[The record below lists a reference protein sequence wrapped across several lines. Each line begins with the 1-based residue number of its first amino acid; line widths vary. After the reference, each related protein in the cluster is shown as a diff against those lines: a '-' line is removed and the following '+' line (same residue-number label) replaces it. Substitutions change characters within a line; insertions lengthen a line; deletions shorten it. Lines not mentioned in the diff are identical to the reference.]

1 MFAFTSLS
9 QDGPTAIRPKR
20 EKPSGR
26 TVPYLFI
33 HRNSPAFRIRI
44 PADLQVCLGKT
55 EYRRSLGR
63 CYASEAKH
71 RALKLAT
78 AAFEV
83 FSFVREAV
91 AARDRHLTK
100 AGMTGNTSS
109 GFGYTNHRVYRED
122 IVVTQGEIPV
132 NDGYTDALQ
141 GRTLSSLTDDEIRS
155 IADAWLLQALKGTNL
170 FRLHI
175 SQYRADLLGTSPTRK
190 AKALLDLGIVKPGEV
205 VVGNQSTSSADGP
218 EGIAA
223 DDPALNDALIAQAKG
238 EEETAGRIKEFFRN
252 ALRTQQVSKAASTVD
267 TALAKH
273 GVGIDPA
280 TENAHGIANG
290 GSPSLPYR
298 FACQEMLK
306 AKVNFYSIME
316 QNAAGDYAGYDA
328 VVQQLEEKQAAREK
342 RRVRVD
348 APPRPEC
355 STVSPASSVPAE
367 ASSVLGSAPGL
378 TLSAA
383 LKRFFVEMKRE
394 GKWNARTQMKEPDKF
409 YLFQAIVDP
418 DDSLLVKSIGAE
430 HMRRYKEMMFALPKD
445 RTKSRK
451 YKHMPLEEVI
461 KMADNSLIPESDRFS
476 PRTINNHFVQIATFI
491 NWLGMNEYNSN
502 TAITGLLRM
511 TKTKQDHENR
521 DPYNRNDLTKIFA
534 PENYL
539 TAGLKLTKGKRK
551 SRLTTDGGKRPQPDS
566 GGKPSRFWMP
576 LLALFTG
583 ARIEEL
589 AQLDLTDVLAVDREG
604 QARIVF
610 TPGEVQPLST
620 PELMAQMEQ
629 QQETLCLFI
638 RRGEGQSIKNDSSR
652 RYVPIS
658 PLLSQELDFLG
669 YLASVH
675 ASYNEGTTRTR
686 HRIFPELTKVS
697 AKDSYANAVSNWY
710 RRYRQAVGITKGVD
724 GGRKDFHSFRDTMS
738 YWCDQIGEVEEKP
751 SARYLGHAY
760 GTMTFGVYSKDTAPH
775 ILYTKI
781 TAPFTEYARSFLDVE
796 ELKASKWANFG
807 CTKRSEVE

>member
-26 TVPYLFI
+26 AVPYLFI

-83 FSFVREAV
+83 FSFAREAV
-91 AARDRHLTK
+91 VARDRHLTK
-100 AGMTGNTSS
+100 AGMAGNTSS
-109 GFGYTNHRVYRED
+109 GFGYTNHMDYRED

-155 IADAWLLQALKGTNL
+155 IADDWLLQALKGTNL

-175 SQYRADLLGTSPTRK
+175 SQYRAGLLSTSPTRK

-205 VVGNQSTSSADGP
+205 VVGNQSPSSADGSG
-218 EGIAA
+218 GIAA

-238 EEETAGRIKEFFRN
+238 QEETAGRIKEFFRN
-252 ALRTQQVSKAASTVD
+252 ALRTQQVSKAAPAVD

-328 VVQQLEEKQAAREK
+328 VVQQLEERQAAREK

-348 APPRPEC
+348 APPRPEY
-355 STVSPASSVPAE
+355 SPLPSASSVSAE
-367 ASSVLGSAPGL
+367 ASPVLGSASGL
-378 TLSAA
+378 TLSVA
-383 LKRFFVEMKRE
+383 LEQFFVEMKRE

-418 DDSLLVKSIGAE
+418 EDSLLVTSIGAE
-430 HMRRYKEMMFALPKD
+430 TGGSSAQKGGCGTPSSRYCLRCSD
-445 RTKSRK
+445 CRSW
-451 YKHMPLEEVI
+451 LEVGI
-461 KMADNSLIPESDRFS
+461 VSDRQKT
-476 PRTINNHFVQIATFI
+476 RLIYEQK
-491 NWLGMNEYNSN
+491 
-502 TAITGLLRM
+502 TALRG
-511 TKTKQDHENR
+511 E
-521 DPYNRNDLTKIFA
+521 
-534 PENYL
+534 
-539 TAGLKLTKGKRK
+539 
-551 SRLTTDGGKRPQPDS
+551 
-566 GGKPSRFWMP
+566 
-576 LLALFTG
+576 AL
-583 ARIEEL
+583 
-589 AQLDLTDVLAVDREG
+589 
-604 QARIVF
+604 
-610 TPGEVQPLST
+610 
-620 PELMAQMEQ
+620 
-629 QQETLCLFI
+629 ETL
-638 RRGEGQSIKNDSSR
+638 R
-652 RYVPIS
+652 
-658 PLLSQELDFLG
+658 
-669 YLASVH
+669 
-675 ASYNEGTTRTR
+675 
-686 HRIFPELTKVS
+686 
-697 AKDSYANAVSNWY
+697 
-710 RRYRQAVGITKGVD
+710 
-724 GGRKDFHSFRDTMS
+724 
-738 YWCDQIGEVEEKP
+738 
-751 SARYLGHAY
+751 
-760 GTMTFGVYSKDTAPH
+760 
-775 ILYTKI
+775 
-781 TAPFTEYARSFLDVE
+781 
-796 ELKASKWANFG
+796 
-807 CTKRSEVE
+807 